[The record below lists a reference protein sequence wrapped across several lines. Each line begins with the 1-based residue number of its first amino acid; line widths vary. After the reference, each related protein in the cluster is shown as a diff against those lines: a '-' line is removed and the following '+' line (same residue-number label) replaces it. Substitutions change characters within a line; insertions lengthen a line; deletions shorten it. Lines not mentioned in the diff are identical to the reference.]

1 MHMQRRTR
9 PAKEMVASQA
19 QRPPPALHLNGSTPN
34 RFAATVSAARVTPRP
49 DVAAYQK
56 GYRDCAERSRALML
70 EMAHALEEAM
80 AVGWPDEAEPRN
92 AEWRRL
98 IWRAQRTPK

>member
-9 PAKEMVASQA
+9 PATEMVASQT
-19 QRPPPALHLNGSTPN
+19 QRQPPALGLNGRTPS
-34 RFAATVSAARVTPRP
+34 RFAATVSAARVIPRP

-92 AEWRRL
+92 VEWRRL
-98 IWRAQRTPK
+98 ILRAQRTPK

>member
-9 PAKEMVASQA
+9 PAKEVVTSQT
-19 QRPPPALHLNGSTPN
+19 QLPPPGLRLDGRTPT

-70 EMAHALEEAM
+70 EMARALEDAM

>member
-9 PAKEMVASQA
+9 PAKEMVASQTR
-19 QRPPPALHLNGSTPN
+19 RPPPAMHLNDSPPS
-34 RFAATVSAARVTPRP
+34 RFAETVSAARVTPRP
-49 DVAAYQK
+49 DAAAYQK

-70 EMAHALEEAM
+70 ELAHALEDAM
-80 AVGWPDEAEPRN
+80 ALGWPDEAEPRN

-98 IWRAQRTPK
+98 IWRAKRTPK

>member
-9 PAKEMVASQA
+9 PSKDIATSKA
-19 QRPPPALHLNGSTPN
+19 QGLPPAMRLKGSSPS
-34 RFAATVSAARVTPRP
+34 RFAETVSAARVTPRP

-70 EMAHALEEAM
+70 ELAHALEDAM
-80 AVGWPDEAEPRN
+80 ASGWPDEAEPRN